1 MYYSWSN
8 GTAACLAADSGGP
21 SRDHVHDS
29 KTDKD
34 SPGGVRLV
42 ESKAALN
49 SNASSE
55 RDEDLS
61 EGEKHTVLAWSID
74 GVILIDR
81 DRNIYEEHIPE
92 FA

>member
-1 MYYSWSN
+1 M
-8 GTAACLAADSGGP
+8 ADSCGP
-21 SRDHVHDS
+21 SRGYVQDS

-34 SPGGVRLV
+34 SPGGVRSV
-42 ESKAALN
+42 ESKSALN
-49 SNASSE
+49 SDASSE

-81 DRNIYEEHIPE
+81 DRNIHEEHAPE
-92 FA
+92 FAEGTFGK